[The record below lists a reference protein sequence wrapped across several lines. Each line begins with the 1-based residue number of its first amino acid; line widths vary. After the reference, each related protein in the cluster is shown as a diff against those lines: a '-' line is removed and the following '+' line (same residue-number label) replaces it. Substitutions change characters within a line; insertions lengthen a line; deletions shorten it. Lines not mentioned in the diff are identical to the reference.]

1 MLTSN
6 RVKQRRTDVTIFRS
20 AAMLIIHAILRVD
33 LTLPR
38 HRIQKYPDLS
48 VHTVPNCLGIQNF
61 PLWRADSKSCG
72 FACEFEGFVWT
83 KGELIRKKKVADS
96 KISGYVWTGPS

>member
-38 HRIQKYPDLS
+38 HRIQKISGFVRPHGSKLFGDSKLS
-48 VHTVPNCLGIQNF
+48 TLESGFKKLRIRMRIRRICVDERRINPEK
-61 PLWRADSKSCG
+61 KSCG
-72 FACEFEGFVWT
+72 F
-83 KGELIRKKKVADS
+83 KNIRIRVDGA
-96 KISGYVWTGPS
+96 